1 MGRWI
6 NNTAY
11 LKDQWIGE
19 KAMEHINRQLGF
31 ELNKTMK
38 SLNRDIYGHRGH
50 VRKRFT
56 KRLDCQNAFK
66 AMFCYI
72 NFPRC
77 YPEEDV
83 SLPTCKS
90 ACENFFR
97 TCNYEYGLWRCGPS
111 KWFNGNEPE
120 LPANNPD
127 PEGGT
132 IAANLTYLREYM
144 PGQPFRK
151 NKYTLKGNEVPICTP
166 AILGAAGRNNSSTFV
181 NYLLI
186 LIVSIVLAI
195 SNIDSDDN
203 KNIDKGK

>member
-1 MGRWI
+1 LEFPEGRFI
-6 NNTAY
+6 NNTVF
-11 LKDQWIGE
+11 LKDQWIGQ
-19 KAMEHINRQLGF
+19 KATEHIYRQLGF
-31 ELNKTMK
+31 ESNKTMK
-38 SLNRDIYGHRGH
+38 NLNRDIYGHRGH

-56 KRLDCQNAFK
+56 KKLDCQAAFK

-77 YPEEDV
+77 IPGEDI

-120 LPANNPD
+120 LPAYNPD

-132 IAANLTYLREYM
+132 IPANLTYLREYM

-151 NKYTLKGNEVPICTP
+151 NKYTLAGVEVPICTP
-166 AILGAAGRNNSSTFV
+166 AILGSANTYKNSIYIS
-181 NYLLI
+181 YLLI
-186 LIVSIVLAI
+186 LFISIILAYI
-195 SNIDSDDN
+195 QF
-203 KNIDKGK
+203 

>member
-6 NNTAY
+6 NNTVY

-50 VRKRFT
+50 VRKRFL
-56 KRLDCQNAFK
+56 KRFDCQNAFK

-77 YPEEDV
+77 YPEEDK

-111 KWFNGNEPE
+111 KWFNGNYPE
-120 LPANNPD
+120 LPAHNPD
-127 PEGGT
+127 TEDGT
-132 IAANLTYLREYM
+132 IKANLTYLREYM

-151 NKYTLKGNEVPICTP
+151 NKYTLMGNEHVICTP
-166 AILGAAGRNNSSTFV
+166 AILGAGSKTENI
-181 NYLLI
+181 NYILI
-186 LIVSIVLAI
+186 LIGLIILVMYY
-195 SNIDSDDN
+195 IDHNDCH
-203 KNIDKGK
+203 II